1 MYYTIFFA
9 IWLLS
14 GHAVFAD
21 TDPSG
26 QAQAQ
31 AAQRWKE
38 YVEGCNK
45 PIVPPVSPIEQSA
58 LSAECIAI
66 FSHVVFGTPFPVQ
79 VPAVV
84 GN

>member
-9 IWLLS
+9 IWLLT
-14 GHAVFAD
+14 GHTAIAD
-21 TDPSG
+21 THPQA

-45 PIVPPVSPIEQSA
+45 PIVPPVSPAEQAAISA
-58 LSAECIAI
+58 QCVSI
-66 FSHVVFGTPFPVQ
+66 FSYVMFGTPLTT
-79 VPAVV
+79 VPV